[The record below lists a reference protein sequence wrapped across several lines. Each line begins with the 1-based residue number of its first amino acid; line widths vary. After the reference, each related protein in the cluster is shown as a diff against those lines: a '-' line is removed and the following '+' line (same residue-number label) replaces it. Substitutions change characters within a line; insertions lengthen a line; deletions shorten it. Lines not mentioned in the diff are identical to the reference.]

1 MKKLLLVFI
10 LCILSCQSITTPEEP
25 ETVLEE
31 ELMINILTDIAF
43 IRAAKTSSRKV
54 FDEKGINPESYIL
67 RKYGVDSIVFA
78 ENNAWYGGQLERY
91 KAMFTKV
98 KSNIEVSK
106 IKYEKLK
113 KEEDS
118 IKKVQDSIKKA
129 KGDKKD
135 DEKDKENEE
144 ELEIDDAK
152 NRAIEEEMEK
162 ARVKRFNNLSGKE

>member
-1 MKKLLLVFI
+1 
-10 LCILSCQSITTPEEP
+10 
-25 ETVLEE
+25 VLEE
-31 ELMINILTDIAF
+31 ELMVDILTDIAF

-98 KSNIEVSK
+98 KSNIEGSK

-129 KGDKKD
+129 KGDQKG
-135 DEKDKENEE
+135 DEKDKENKEE
-144 ELEIDDAK
+144 ELELEDPK

-162 ARVKRFNNLSGKE
+162 ARVKRFKNLSGKE